1 MEKLKALWTKYK
13 EIITYLIFGVLTT
26 VVSWGS
32 YAIFALLLEKTNL
45 GTTTTVSIAN
55 VLSWIFAVAF
65 AYVTNKLWVFE
76 SKSWKPSI
84 VWKEIVTFVTARLA
98 TGVLEWVGVPFLVGI
113 GMDQTIFGVKGA
125 WAKILV
131 SILVVILN
139 YIFSKLIIFR
149 KKKEPAESKD
159 ETVENAEETPDETEE
174 N

>member
-32 YAIFALLLEKTNL
+32 YALFALLLEKTNL

-55 VLSWIFAVAF
+55 VLSWICAVAF
-65 AYVTNKLWVFE
+65 AYVTNKLWVFD
-76 SKSWKPSI
+76 SKSWKLAI

-131 SILVVILN
+131 SVLVVILN
-139 YIFSKLIIFR
+139 YVFSKLIIFR
-149 KKKEPAESKD
+149 KKKEPAKAEK
-159 ETVENAEETPDETEE
+159 NATEKSLE
-174 N
+174 DT

>member
-32 YAIFALLLEKTNL
+32 YALFALLLEKTNL

-55 VLSWIFAVAF
+55 VLSWICSVAF
-65 AYVTNKLWVFE
+65 AYVTNKLWVFD
-76 SKSWKPSI
+76 SKSWKLAI

-131 SILVVILN
+131 SVLVVILN
-139 YIFSKLIIFR
+139 YVFSKLIIFR
-149 KKKEPAESKD
+149 KKKEPAKAEK
-159 ETVENAEETPDETEE
+159 NATEKSLE
-174 N
+174 DT